1 MKLKC
6 EGNFY
11 SAVIFWGVSWGISE
25 SILGYMLHFTT
36 GIAGFFMFP
45 IGFYFMRKAFKET
58 DRLISIFLISAIASG
73 FKLIDIFLPSYSV
86 ITTINPAICILM
98 EAAAVFVF
106 FKIVERK
113 RGSFNFRD
121 LLIAVGMWRIPFFII
136 LVVSVLFLNLGDVIK
151 LTPFFIVKFLLL
163 DLIANMLLIYF
174 YLKTVNEKKEWFFR
188 RTKKF
193 QLLVCSLVIIVA
205 VYIQIIIH

>member
-1 MKLKC
+1 MRVKY
-6 EGNFY
+6 EDNFY
-11 SAVIFWGVSWGISE
+11 SAVIFWGVLWGISE
-25 SILGYMLHFTT
+25 SILGYLLHFTT

-45 IGFYFMRKAFKET
+45 LGFYFMRKVFKET
-58 DRLISIFLISAIASG
+58 DKLISIFLISAIAAG
-73 FKLIDIFLPSYSV
+73 FKLIDVFLPSYSV
-86 ITTINPAICILM
+86 VTTINPAICILM
-98 EAAAVFVF
+98 EAAAVFIF
-106 FKIVERK
+106 FKIVEQK

-121 LLIAVGMWRIPFFII
+121 LLIAVGMWRIPFFSM
-136 LVVSVLFLNLGDVIK
+136 LVVSVLFLNLGYVIN

-163 DLIANMLLIYF
+163 DLFANIILIYF
-174 YLKTVNEKKEWFFR
+174 YLKRVNEKREWFFR